1 MTRYM
6 FPSVV
11 QKLMEMILPVSL
23 QFVFA
28 LNMDGMGMQ
37 VSRWRSKEGKLGYN
51 G

>member
-6 FPSVV
+6 FPSIV
-11 QKLMEMILPVSL
+11 QDLMEKILPVSL

-28 LNMDGMGMQ
+28 PNLDGMGMQ
-37 VSRWRSKEGKLGYN
+37 VGRWRSKEGKLGYS